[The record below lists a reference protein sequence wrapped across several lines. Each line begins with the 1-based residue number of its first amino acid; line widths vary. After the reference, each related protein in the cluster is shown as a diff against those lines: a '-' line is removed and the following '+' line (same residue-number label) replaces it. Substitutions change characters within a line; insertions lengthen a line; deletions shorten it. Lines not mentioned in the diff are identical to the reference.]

1 MLTARFLH
9 LPHLLLPMPDSRPD
23 ITTEADVR
31 LLVDTFYHKVNHDAL
46 LDPIFNGFAHVDWP
60 KHLPQMYDFWSG
72 LLLGTSRYLG
82 RPFPKHV
89 PLPIDA
95 THFQR
100 WVALFQA
107 TVDEL
112 FAGPTADEAKL
123 RGQAIAELFE
133 VRLRERG
140 PLSIL

>member
-1 MLTARFLH
+1 MT
-9 LPHLLLPMPDSRPD
+9 PSRPD

-31 LLVDTFYHKVNHDAL
+31 LLVDTFYAKVNQDAL
-46 LDPIFNGFAHVDWP
+46 LDPVFNGFAHVDWSR
-60 KHLPQMYDFWSG
+60 HLPNMYDFWSG
-72 LLLGTSRYLG
+72 LLLGTSRYSG

-100 WVALFQA
+100 WVALFHL

-112 FAGPTADEAKL
+112 FAGPKADEAKL
-123 RGQAIAELFE
+123 RGQSIAQLFE
-133 VRLRERG
+133 LRLRERG
-140 PLSIL
+140 SLSVL

>member
-1 MLTARFLH
+1 MTSSL
-9 LPHLLLPMPDSRPD
+9 PD
-23 ITTEADVR
+23 IISEADVK
-31 LLVDTFYHKVNHDAL
+31 LLVDTFYAKVNHDAL

-60 KHLPQMYDFWSG
+60 QHLPKMYAFWSG
-72 LLLGTSRYLG
+72 LLLGTARYQG

-100 WVALFQA
+100 WVVLFQA
-107 TVDEL
+107 TVNEL
-112 FAGPTADEAKL
+112 FAGPVADEARL
-123 RGQAIAELFE
+123 RGQAIAQVFE
-133 VRLRERG
+133 VRLQERD

>member
-1 MLTARFLH
+1 MTSSL
-9 LPHLLLPMPDSRPD
+9 PD
-23 ITTEADVR
+23 ITSEADVK
-31 LLVDTFYHKVNHDAL
+31 LLVDTFYAKVNHDAL

-60 KHLPQMYDFWSG
+60 QHLPKMYAFWSG
-72 LLLGTSRYLG
+72 LLLGTARYQG

-100 WVALFQA
+100 WVVLFQA
-107 TVDEL
+107 TVNEL
-112 FAGPTADEAKL
+112 FAGPVADEVKL
-123 RGQAIAELFE
+123 RGQAIAQVFE
-133 VRLRERG
+133 VRLQERD

>member
-1 MLTARFLH
+1 MTSSL
-9 LPHLLLPMPDSRPD
+9 PD
-23 ITTEADVR
+23 ITSEADVK
-31 LLVDTFYHKVNHDAL
+31 LLVDTFYAKVNHDAL

-60 KHLPQMYDFWSG
+60 QHLPKMYAFWSG
-72 LLLGTSRYLG
+72 LLLGTARYQG

-100 WVALFQA
+100 WVVLFQA
-107 TVDEL
+107 TVNEL
-112 FAGPTADEAKL
+112 FAGPVADEARL
-123 RGQAIAELFE
+123 RGQAIAQVFE
-133 VRLRERG
+133 VRLQKRD

>member
-1 MLTARFLH
+1 MTSSL
-9 LPHLLLPMPDSRPD
+9 PD
-23 ITTEADVR
+23 IISEADVK
-31 LLVDTFYHKVNHDAL
+31 LLVDTFYAKVNHDAL

-60 KHLPQMYDFWSG
+60 QHLPKMYAFWSG
-72 LLLGTSRYLG
+72 LLLGTARYQG

-100 WVALFQA
+100 WVVLFQA
-107 TVDEL
+107 TVNEL
-112 FAGPTADEAKL
+112 FAGPVADEAKL
-123 RGQAIAELFE
+123 RGQAIAQVFE
-133 VRLRERG
+133 VRLQERD

>member
-1 MLTARFLH
+1 MTSSL
-9 LPHLLLPMPDSRPD
+9 PD
-23 ITTEADVR
+23 ITSEADVK
-31 LLVDTFYHKVNHDAL
+31 LLVDTFYAKVNHDAL

-60 KHLPQMYDFWSG
+60 QHLPKMYAFWSG
-72 LLLGTSRYLG
+72 LLLGTARYQG

-100 WVALFQA
+100 WVVLFQA
-107 TVDEL
+107 TVNEL
-112 FAGPTADEAKL
+112 FAGPVADEAKL
-123 RGQAIAELFE
+123 RGQAIAQVFE
-133 VRLRERG
+133 VRLQERD

>member
-1 MLTARFLH
+1 MTSSL
-9 LPHLLLPMPDSRPD
+9 PD
-23 ITTEADVR
+23 ITSEADVK
-31 LLVDTFYHKVNHDAL
+31 LLVDTFYAKVNHDAL

-60 KHLPQMYDFWSG
+60 QHLPKMYAFWSG
-72 LLLGTSRYLG
+72 LLLGTARYQG

-100 WVALFQA
+100 WVVLFQA
-107 TVDEL
+107 TVNEL
-112 FAGPTADEAKL
+112 FAGPVADEARL
-123 RGQAIAELFE
+123 RGQAIAQVFE
-133 VRLRERG
+133 VRLQERD